1 MKKYLLGGAALAATL
16 AVLMSCQQPA
26 SNSSVVSQLAYS
38 DSPTWAGSTWAGSGS
53 DFSASAPYLVKVV
66 TTVSGTATTA
76 TTTTATTTT
85 IALQDCVYALK
96 LNADGSFVLTET
108 CSYDANWAQNY
119 VPDEIYYS
127 ANSITYLPNSVAP
140 APGTE
145 YMIFSGLGGGF
156 QDAYALINGQSYSPN
171 LIMTGSPFS
180 AIAGLSGTTATI
192 GAAADTTVYPGST
205 YYPVTFSPGLS
216 TLSSVGSAEAGQTY
230 EVATISGTYKTASAT
245 SNPVDST
252 TIPLFTSIS
261 GSFVKT
267 SYSSV
272 TGAVAS
278 TNNSSV
284 TYTPATDPLASFA
297 MSLGKATNSSGVVV
311 NAITLTDTAATLA
324 YNNSMAK
331 FALKSKAKL
340 VTASSGAS
348 RGLLDTAQNSN
359 TTSVVLYQ
367 E

>member
-1 MKKYLLGGAALAATL
+1 M
-16 AVLMSCQQPA
+16 
-26 SNSSVVSQLAYS
+26 
-38 DSPTWAGSTWAGSGS
+38 
-53 DFSASAPYLVKVV
+53 
-66 TTVSGTATTA
+66 
-76 TTTTATTTT
+76 
-85 IALQDCVYALK
+85 
-96 LNADGSFVLTET
+96 TET

-297 MSLGKATNSSGVVV
+297 MSLGKATNSSRRGRERHHPDRHRRYARLQQQHGQICPEVEGEARHGLVRRIQGIARHGAEQQHDLGGPLPGVGPP
-311 NAITLTDTAATLA
+311 AARD
-324 YNNSMAK
+324 
-331 FALKSKAKL
+331 
-340 VTASSGAS
+340 S
-348 RGLLDTAQNSN
+348 RFRPRG
-359 TTSVVLYQ
+359 
-367 E
+367 